1 MKKLLKIWSSLIFVL
16 FLFPIVLE
24 KIPREIP
31 EEGVVVQIDERKL
44 VYAANIIEMEPEVQ
58 TGISAF
64 LYTTHSHEAFEPITL
79 KHDGKI
85 AVYHLK

>member
-16 FLFPIVLE
+16 FLYPIVLE

-44 VYAANIIEMEPEVQ
+44 VYAANIIEMEPEIN
-58 TGISAF
+58 GAC
-64 LYTTHSHEAFEPITL
+64 TL
-79 KHDGKI
+79 Q
-85 AVYHLK
+85 